1 MVYEEVPSVLH
12 MVIIAGR
19 KLQDKL
25 MTMVTENGGH
35 IINVFYGKWYVKSG
49 FLTDIFG
56 LADEKPKVVITCLIS
71 DAEADAVF
79 SALATDFRFGETH
92 TGIAYTVPV
101 ERLSY

>member
-1 MVYEEVPSVLH
+1 MVYEEVPNILH
-12 MVIIAGR
+12 MVLIAGR

-25 MTMVTENGGH
+25 LTMITENGGH

-56 LADEKPKVVITCLIS
+56 LADDKPKVVITCLIT
-71 DAEADAVF
+71 DAEAEIVINT
-79 SALATDFRFGETH
+79 LATDFHFGEPH
-92 TGIAYTVPV
+92 TGIAYTMPV